1 MERCYKQ
8 FSTDCRVKWLSRELA
23 GISKL
28 TISNKLGREAE
39 KWEDKNVIESEIKAK
54 KYSRALN
61 CS

>member
-8 FSTDCRVKWLSRELA
+8 FSTDCRVKWLGRELA

-28 TISNKLGREAE
+28 TISNKLGRKAE
-39 KWEDKNVIESEIKAK
+39 KQDDKNVIESEIKAK